1 MSTVINNS
9 VYFYPDMKSMQ
20 SPNSNQLP
28 KVLVL
33 GTGGT
38 IAGVATEHP
47 AQGGYR
53 AAALDVSQLVAAAP
67 GIERLAA
74 LQAEQ
79 LASLDSKDMRAH
91 VWSLLARRI
100 APWLAQPDVAGCV
113 ITHGSDTLEETAY
126 FLQCV
131 LPAGKPVV
139 LTAAMRPATA
149 LSADG
154 PRNLY
159 DAVQVAA
166 SAEAVGRGVLCVV
179 HGRVHGACDV
189 TKAHPTA
196 VDAFSSGERG
206 PLGFAGSQGVL
217 FTRSIPASSDPRPLP
232 LPQAQPWPRV
242 ELVGSHASA
251 DGAVVRALLAAS
263 ARGDL
268 APPLAGLVVQGTG
281 GGTVH
286 EDLQQALDEAETA
299 GVRVAYGS
307 RIGALLGGPYDGLNA
322 VKIRVRLM
330 LELAAAGAH

>member
-1 MSTVINNS
+1 M
-9 VYFYPDMKSMQ
+9 YFYPDMKNLQPSDTAR
-20 SPNSNQLP
+20 LP

-38 IAGVATEHP
+38 IAGVSTDHP
-47 AQGGYR
+47 AQGAYR
-53 AAALDVSQLVAAAP
+53 AAALDIGQLVAAAP

-79 LASLDSKDMRAH
+79 LASLDSKDMRVQ
-91 VWSLLARRI
+91 VWGALASRI
-100 APWLAQPDVAGCV
+100 AAWREQPDVAGCV
-113 ITHGSDTLEETAY
+113 ITHGSDTVEETAY

-166 SAEAVGRGVLCVV
+166 SADAAGRGVLCVV
-179 HGRVHGACDV
+179 HGRVHGACDI

-196 VDAFSSGERG
+196 LDAFSSGERG

-217 FTRSIPASSDPRPLP
+217 FTRNVPAPNVACLLPIPP
-232 LPQAQPWPRV
+232 AQPWPRV
-242 ELVGSHASA
+242 ELVSSHAGA
-251 DGAVVRALLAAS
+251 DGAMVRALLAAS
-263 ARGDL
+263 SRGEL
-268 APPLAGLVVQGTG
+268 VPPLAGLVVQGTG

-286 EDLQQALDEAETA
+286 EDLQQVLNEAEAT

-307 RIGALLGGPYDGLNA
+307 RVGGLQGGLYDGLNA
-322 VKIRVRLM
+322 VKIRIRLM
-330 LELAAAGAH
+330 LELAADRAN